1 MILAMWVAINPAL
14 AADSKSPAPAT
25 DSNST
30 EVAGVCTA
38 EGFFA
43 NPDDCTKFFRCVDF
57 GDGRDLTK
65 FDFDCGPGTVFDDR
79 YDTCNHAWALPS
91 NSTCYKPMESMK

>member
-1 MILAMWVAINPAL
+1 MWVAISPAL
-14 AADSKSPAPAT
+14 AADSTSPAPAT

-30 EVAGVCTA
+30 ALAGECIA
-38 EGFFA
+38 EGFF
-43 NPDDCTKFFRCVDF
+43 PDPQDCTKFFRCVDF
-57 GDGRDLTK
+57 GNESLTK

-91 NSTCYKPMESMK
+91 NDKCYKPMGTST